1 MVMACFY
8 NESMSDKRWEV
19 SNDDVIFISVTVGL
33 ESTQRK
39 ESTTSAS
46 SARSIVG
53 ADSRKEM
60 QELRDENA
68 KLCQQV
74 IAYKDKTKHSTN
86 LNMFGY
92 QCIY

>member
-1 MVMACFY
+1 MKATTTA
-8 NESMSDKRWEV
+8 
-19 SNDDVIFISVTVGL
+19 VI
-33 ESTQRK
+33 
-39 ESTTSAS
+39 A
-46 SARSIVG
+46 G
-53 ADSRKEM
+53 ADSKKEM
-60 QELRDENA
+60 QELRDENT